1 MINIMVVRFNE
12 GKMLRLTKLY
22 CGSGLMENLERT
34 VLERFGK
41 KQIPMQLFT
50 DVPGGHHGSLSHLPG
65 PPRTHDDIFYRSH
78 WSQEAAWSLC
88 SEIVIFPVIL
98 QLCL

>member
-1 MINIMVVRFNE
+1 
-12 GKMLRLTKLY
+12 MLRAHKVILWLWVDI
-22 CGSGLMENLERT
+22 NLERT

-50 DVPGGHHGSLSHLPG
+50 DVPGGHHGSLPHLPG
-65 PPRTHDDIFYRSH
+65 PPGTHDDIFYRSH
-78 WSQEAAWSLC
+78 WAQEAAWRWSLC

>member
-1 MINIMVVRFNE
+1 MKV
-12 GKMLRLTKLY
+12 KMLRAHKVILWLWVDI
-22 CGSGLMENLERT
+22 NLERT

-50 DVPGGHHGSLSHLPG
+50 DVPGGHHGSLPHLPG

-78 WSQEAAWSLC
+78 WSQEAAWRWSLC
-88 SEIVIFPVIL
+88 SEIVIFPVML